1 MMGAFGAGGL
11 FGALILTTQK
21 DVRRKGLALV
31 LMSVVW
37 GLGVLGLGI
46 SQHIYF
52 SAGCLFVIGAGLS
65 IWLSNLSA
73 LLQTTV
79 DPVMQGRVV
88 SLNRVT
94 MQLPMA
100 WLIGGLLAEGL
111 GYFGTLS
118 LGAGV
123 FVLLHLVAYWRTPEL
138 RQQN

>member
-1 MMGAFGAGGL
+1 M
-11 FGALILTTQK
+11 TQK
-21 DVRRKGLALV
+21 DVRRKGLMLV

-37 GLGVLGLGI
+37 GLGLLGLGI

-52 SAGCLFVIGAGLS
+52 SAGCLFVIGAALT
-65 IWLSNLSA
+65 IWLNNLGF

-79 DPVMQGRVV
+79 DPAMQGRVV

-94 MQLPMA
+94 MQMPMA

-111 GYFGTLS
+111 GYTGTLW
-118 LGAGV
+118 LGSGV

-138 RQQN
+138 RR